1 MQQFYGKG
9 CGFIGSNAP
18 SVKGSGRVSESV
30 KRQLKPI
37 HKFAKDVVDL
47 SKKAYLMRR
56 FIAGD
61 GTKVGYPSWPKES
74 DCKSA
79 GRSPS
84 GVRIPLPPPLFNRDL
99 RSGQSGARSVRCRSG
114 AAGGSW
120 CFRMLRFRASWQST
134 PVDARS
140 RRER

>member
-18 SVKGSGRVSESV
+18 SVKGSGRVSEAM
-30 KRQLKPI
+30 KRRLKPI

-56 FIAGD
+56 FIAED

-84 GVRIPLPPPLFNRDL
+84 GVRIPLPPPF
-99 RSGQSGARSVRCRSG
+99 
-114 AAGGSW
+114 
-120 CFRMLRFRASWQST
+120 ST
-134 PVDARS
+134 PFLDGNEVALIWSSVDLAGPVDFGVSGSCDFVPVGNPPR
-140 RRER
+140 